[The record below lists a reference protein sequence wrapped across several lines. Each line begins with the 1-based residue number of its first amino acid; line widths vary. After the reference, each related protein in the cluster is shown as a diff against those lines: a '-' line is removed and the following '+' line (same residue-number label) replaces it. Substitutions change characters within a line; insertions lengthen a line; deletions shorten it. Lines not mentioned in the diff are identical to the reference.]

1 MIRALFRVLFGFVI
15 ACLVAGL
22 VQVLFVMTPVDLV
35 NDTDKVQGAAV
46 LALMAATQSAV
57 FAASFAFLVAAL
69 GEWQAIRN
77 WVYYALAGIAIAFA
91 GFLVQYSGEAG
102 QTTIFNDYAF
112 KAFLTTGFIAG
123 FTYWLMAGRNAGGP
137 SLEPEQSRLETT

>member
-1 MIRALFRVLFGFVI
+1 MIRALLRVLFGFVI

-22 VQVLFVMTPVDLV
+22 VQVLFVVTPADLASE
-35 NDTDKVQGAAV
+35 TDKVQGAAV

-57 FAASFAFLVAAL
+57 FAASFAFLVAVL

-77 WVYYALAGIAIAFA
+77 WVFYALAGIAIAFA

-102 QTTIFNDYAF
+102 QTTILNDYAF
-112 KAFLTTGFIAG
+112 RAFLTTGFVAG
-123 FTYWLMAGRNAGGP
+123 FTYWLLAGRNAGGRGAD
-137 SLEPEQSRLETT
+137 PEQPPAEIA